1 MGERLVEFVLRG
13 MIISWLYFQPPI
25 AQYIRFAVDTFS
37 P

>member
-13 MIISWLYFQPPI
+13 MIIFWLYFQPSI
-25 AQYIRFAVDTFS
+25 AQYIRYAVDTFS